1 MVKKVLKFGGTSV
14 GTIERIQH
22 VANIVQKEHL
32 AGNQVIVV
40 VSAMSGKTNELI
52 SLSKKISE
60 DFKKREFDVLL
71 SSGEQVTSAL
81 LAGALVKLKI
91 NAKSWLNWQI
101 PILTEGEHT
110 NARIINMGIKKI
122 NDFLNNQKGVAIIPG
137 FQGISKNGDIT
148 TIGRGGSDATAVAVA
163 KIFNAESCEIYTDVD
178 GVFSTDPNK
187 IPVAKKIDKISYDEM
202 LELSSLGAKVMQS
215 SAVQTA
221 MIYDIPLEVR
231 STFTDRQGTKIFDQE
246 NIDYTKSVTGV
257 AYSKDDA
264 KITVIGVEDK
274 PGVAANIFEPLSKAQ
289 INIDM
294 VIQNISLDQKTTD
307 ITFTIKREDVSKTLN
322 ILKNNKEIDYKNITH
337 NDKVAKVSIVGAGM
351 VSTPG
356 ITYRM
361 FRALSNE
368 KINILAISTSEI
380 KLSVIIDEDNTLNAI
395 KKLHTIFDL
404 D

>member
-1 MVKKVLKFGGTSV
+1 MAKKVLKFGGTSV

-22 VANIVQKEHL
+22 VASIVKKEHL
-32 AGNQVIVV
+32 AGNNVVVI
-40 VSAMSGKTNELI
+40 VSAMAGKTNELI
-52 SLSKKISE
+52 KLSKEIS
-60 DFKKREFDVLL
+60 DKFNKRELDVLL

-81 LAGALVKLKI
+81 LAGALIKLNIK
-91 NAKSWLNWQI
+91 AKSLLNWQI
-101 PILTEGEHT
+101 PILTEGEHS
-110 NARIINMGIKKI
+110 NARITNMNVEKI
-122 NDFLNNQKGVAIIPG
+122 NEYLNEKGVVIIPG
-137 FQGISKNGDIT
+137 FQGISKSADIT

-163 KIFNAESCEIYTDVD
+163 KLLNADTCEIYTDVD
-178 GVFSTDPNK
+178 GVYSTDPNK

-221 MIYDIPLEVR
+221 MMYDIPLEVK
-231 STFTDRQGTKIFDQE
+231 STFTERKGTKIFNQE

-264 KITVIGVEDK
+264 KITLIGVEDR

-289 INIDM
+289 INVDM
-294 VIQNISLDQKTTD
+294 VIQNISSDQKTTD
-307 ITFTIKREDVSKTLN
+307 VTFTVKRDDVVKTKE
-322 ILKNNKEIDYKNITH
+322 ILKEKSEIKYKDIIH

-356 ITYRM
+356 VTYKM
-361 FRALSNE
+361 FRGLSDE
-368 KINILAISTSEI
+368 RINILAISTSEI
-380 KLSVIIDEDNTLNAI
+380 KLSVIIDEDNTLNAV

>member
-14 GTIERIQH
+14 GTSERIQH
-22 VANIVQKEHL
+22 VAKIIKKEQSS
-32 AGNQVIVV
+32 GNKIIAV
-40 VSAMSGKTNELI
+40 VSAMVGKTNELI
-52 SLSKKISE
+52 KLSKEISKE
-60 DFKKREFDVLL
+60 FNKREMDVLL

-81 LAGALVKLKI
+81 LSGALSEIDVK
-91 NAKSWLNWQI
+91 AKSWLNWQI

-110 NARIINMGIKKI
+110 NSRIININVEKI
-122 NDFLNNQKGVAIIPG
+122 NEYLDENGVAILPG
-137 FQGISKNGDIT
+137 FQGISKNGEIT
-148 TIGRGGSDATAVAVA
+148 TIGRGGSDASAVAIA
-163 KIFNAESCEIYTDVD
+163 KIFNTDTCEIYTDVD

-187 IPVAKKIDKISYDEM
+187 IPVAKKIEKISYDEM

-221 MIYDIPLEVR
+221 MMYDIPLEVK
-231 STFTDRQGTKIFDQE
+231 STFTERKGTKIFSQE

-264 KITVIGVEDK
+264 KITIIGVKDK
-274 PGVAANIFEPLSKAQ
+274 PGVAANIFEPLSNAQ
-289 INIDM
+289 INVDM
-294 VIQNISLDQKTTD
+294 VIQNISSDQKTTD
-307 ITFTIKREDVSKTLN
+307 ITFTVKRDDVSKTKQ
-322 ILKNNKEIDYKNITH
+322 ILKDESKINYKEIIH
-337 NDKVAKVSIVGAGM
+337 NNKVAKVSIVGAGM

-356 ITYRM
+356 VTYRM
-361 FRALSNE
+361 FRALSDE

-380 KLSVIIDEDNTLNAI
+380 KLSVIIEEDDTLKAI

>member
-60 DFKKREFDVLL
+60 DFVKREFDVLL

-81 LAGALVKLKI
+81 LAGALVKLRI

-101 PILTEGEHT
+101 PILTEGEHA
-110 NARIINMGIKKI
+110 NARIINMSIKKI

-163 KIFNAESCEIYTDVD
+163 KIFNAEICEIYTDVD

-202 LELSSLGAKVMQS
+202 LELSSLGAKVMQP

-221 MIYDIPLEVR
+221 MIYETPLEVK
-231 STFTDRQGTKIFDQE
+231 STFTERNGTKIFNQE
-246 NIDYTKSVTGV
+246 NIDYKKSVTGV
-257 AYSKDDA
+257 AYSKDEA
-264 KITVIGVEDK
+264 KVTILAVEDR

-289 INIDM
+289 INVDM
-294 VIQNISLDQKTTD
+294 VIQNVSSDQKTTD
-307 ITFTIKREDVSKTLN
+307 ITFTVKRDDVAKTKQ
-322 ILKNNKEIDYKNITH
+322 ILKNNDRINYKQIIQ

-361 FRALSNE
+361 FRALSDE
-368 KINILAISTSEI
+368 DINILAISTSEI
-380 KLSVIIDEDNTLNAI
+380 KLSVIIEEDNTLKAI

>member
-22 VANIVQKEHL
+22 VANIILKEHT

-52 SLSKKISE
+52 NLSKDISKE
-60 DFKKREFDVLL
+60 FSQRELDVLL
-71 SSGEQVTSAL
+71 SSGEQVTCAL
-81 LAGALVKLKI
+81 LAGALVKLNV
-91 NAKSWLNWQI
+91 NAKSWLSWQI
-101 PILTEGEHT
+101 PILTEGQHS
-110 NARIINMGIKKI
+110 NARIINMNVKKI
-122 NDFLNNQKGVAIIPG
+122 NNYLNEKGVAVVPG
-137 FQGISKNGDIT
+137 FQGISKIGDMT

-163 KIFNAESCEIYTDVD
+163 KIFEADSCEIYTDVD
-178 GVFSTDPNK
+178 GIFSTDPNK

-221 MIYDIPLEVR
+221 MMYDVPLEVK
-231 STFTDRQGTKIFDQE
+231 STFTDRQGTEIFNQE
-246 NIDYTKSVTGV
+246 SIDYSKSVTGV

-264 KITVIGVEDK
+264 KITVLGVMDK

-289 INIDM
+289 INVDM
-294 VIQNISLDQKTTD
+294 VIQNISSDQKTTD
-307 ITFTIKREDVSKTLN
+307 ITFTIKRSEVSKTID
-322 ILKNNKEIDYKNITH
+322 ILKDNKDIDYQNIVHNNKVSKI
-337 NDKVAKVSIVGAGM
+337 SIVGAGM

-356 ITYRM
+356 VTYKM
-361 FRALSNE
+361 FRALSDE

-380 KLSVIIDEDNTLNAI
+380 KLSVIINEDNTLKAI
-395 KKLHTIFDL
+395 RKLHTIFDL

>member
-1 MVKKVLKFGGTSV
+1 MIKKVLKFGGTSV

-22 VANIVQKEHL
+22 VASIIQKEHS
-32 AGNQVIVV
+32 AGNEVIVI

-52 SLSKKISE
+52 NLSKGISDE
-60 DFKKREFDVLL
+60 FDKREFDVLL
-71 SSGEQVTSAL
+71 SSGEQITCAL
-81 LAGALVKLKI
+81 LAGALIKLDMK
-91 NAKSWLNWQI
+91 AKSLLNWQV
-101 PILTEGEHT
+101 PILTEGEHL
-110 NARIINMGIKKI
+110 NARIINMNVKKI
-122 NDFLNNQKGVAIIPG
+122 NDYLKDKGIVIIPG

-163 KIFNAESCEIYTDVD
+163 KIFEADACEIYTDVD

-221 MIYDIPLEVR
+221 MMYDIPLEVR

-264 KITVIGVEDK
+264 KITVIGVKDK

-289 INIDM
+289 INVDM
-294 VIQNISLDQKTTD
+294 VIQNVSSDQKTTD
-307 ITFTIKREDVSKTLN
+307 ITFTIKRDEVSKTIE
-322 ILKNNKEIDYKNITH
+322 ILKDNKDIDYQNIIHNNKVSKI
-337 NDKVAKVSIVGAGM
+337 SIVGAGM

-356 ITYRM
+356 VTYKM
-361 FRALSNE
+361 FRALSDE

-380 KLSVIIDEDNTLNAI
+380 KLSVIIDEDYTLNAI

>member
-14 GTIERIQH
+14 GSIKRIQH
-22 VANIVQKEHL
+22 VANIIKKEQL
-32 AGNQVIVV
+32 LGNKIIVV
-40 VSAMSGKTNELI
+40 VSAMAGKTNELI
-52 SLSKKISE
+52 NLSKEVSE
-60 DFKKREFDVLL
+60 NFNKRELDVLL
-71 SSGEQVTSAL
+71 SSGEQVSCAL
-81 LAGALVKLKI
+81 LSGTLLKLKI
-91 NAKSWLNWQI
+91 KAKSFLSWQV
-101 PILTEGEHT
+101 PILTDGEHA
-110 NARIINMGIKKI
+110 NARIVNMNVEKI
-122 NDFLNNQKGVAIIPG
+122 NSYLDENGVAIIPG
-137 FQGISKNGDIT
+137 FQGILKNGDIA

-163 KIFNAESCEIYTDVD
+163 KIFNADQCEIYTDVD

-187 IPVAKKIDKISYDEM
+187 IPVAKKIDKISFDEM

-221 MIYDIPLEVR
+221 MMYNIPLEVR
-231 STFTDRQGTKIFDQE
+231 STFTERKGTKIFSQE
-246 NIDYTKSVTGV
+246 NIDYSKSVTGV

-264 KITVIGVEDK
+264 KVTITGVEDK

-289 INIDM
+289 INVDM
-294 VIQNISLDQKTTD
+294 VIQNISSDEKTTD
-307 ITFTIKREDVSKTLN
+307 ITFTVKRNDVSKTKK
-322 ILKNNKEIDYKNITH
+322 ILKDSNNIKYKNLIH
-337 NDKVAKVSIVGAGM
+337 NDKVSKVSIVGAGM

-361 FRALSNE
+361 FRALSDE

-380 KLSVIIDEDNTLNAI
+380 KLSVIIEEENTLKAI